1 MYTLDL
7 ADLARQKGDQQ
18 EAALLEA
25 GAKEAAR
32 VSGVLRSATT
42 GPKHSSENKEA
53 VAEEDVL
60 GRMTEEHWPP
70 SQTIDAD
77 LAQRI
82 QLAEQHLA
90 ELRAKAGPSR
100 STTTTTTSS
109 PAAAGSSS
117 AAAESDRDGPPASR
131 VAGRSTMSFQEVLA
145 QCPNAKLYAV
155 YQPRNSKA
163 FGVRLGETY

>member
-1 MYTLDL
+1 MYTLYL

-42 GPKHSSENKEA
+42 GPKHSSENKDDA
-53 VAEEDVL
+53 AEEVL
-60 GRMTEEHWPP
+60 GQMTEVHWPP

-82 QLAEQHLA
+82 QTAEQHLA
-90 ELRAKAGPSR
+90 ELRCPGDAKPALISLPLLGEQNGATLSR
-100 STTTTTTSS
+100 
-109 PAAAGSSS
+109 PARS
-117 AAAESDRDGPPASR
+117 AAADVSPLRLHARND
-131 VAGRSTMSFQEVLA
+131 VACLEGTSSV
-145 QCPNAKLYAV
+145 
-155 YQPRNSKA
+155 
-163 FGVRLGETY
+163 G